1 MKRKLLFML
10 MALLM
15 TATAWADLGDIFIED
30 GIKYQIISE
39 DPNMVEVLGRESE
52 PIGNLTIPESVNG
65 YTVTCIGHLSFCD
78 AENLE
83 SVIIPA
89 TVKSIDL
96 LAFAGCT
103 KLSSVNFANGSQLT
117 VIASEAFDGCE
128 SLTSITIP
136 DGVTSIGEFAF
147 AHCKGL
153 TSITI
158 PNGVISI
165 GLYAFIGC
173 TNITDVYCFAD
184 PSLLT
189 WDIRNT
195 NEEAYDFKAEKA
207 TLCHVAEV
215 STWTEKFPNINVT
228 FVDDLDTGIKDIT
241 TPSFSHDKEA
251 FYDLTGRLINEN
263 NLFPGIYVRQ
273 GKKMIVK

>member
-136 DGVTSIGEFAF
+136 DGVTSIG
-147 AHCKGL
+147 
-153 TSITI
+153 
-158 PNGVISI
+158 
-165 GLYAFIGC
+165 LYAFIGC

-263 NLFPGIYVRQ
+263 NLVPGIYVRQ